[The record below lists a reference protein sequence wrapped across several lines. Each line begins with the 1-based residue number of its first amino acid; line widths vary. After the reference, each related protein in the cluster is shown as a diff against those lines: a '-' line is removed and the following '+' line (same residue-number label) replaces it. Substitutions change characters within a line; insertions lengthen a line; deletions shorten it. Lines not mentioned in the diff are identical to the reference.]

1 MARRALLFLF
11 LSFAP
16 RTSSLDRR
24 NSDFDLRA
32 ERASVRERERE
43 REINGRA
50 RVSPTRVALNFI
62 YCIAKKNKKIFQ
74 QQKEKNGRLSS
85 KSNLTRMSHSRV
97 YFVRYERKTEEEEE
111 EEEEEEDEARLRRLE
126 ECVCVCV

>member
-1 MARRALLFLF
+1 VARRALLFLF

-50 RVSPTRVALNFI
+50 RVSPTRVASNFI
-62 YCIAKKNKKIFQ
+62 CIAKKNKKIFQ
-74 QQKEKNGRLSS
+74 QQKKTVVRLSS

-111 EEEEEEDEARLRRLE
+111 EEEEEDEARLRRLE